1 VHLLFD
7 IFQGIGIAA
16 AAGIRPF
23 LPGLAAG
30 LLAAANVEIHFDHT
44 RFHFLQ
50 AAPFLI
56 IVAILALLL
65 IGLEASR
72 RGALVDGPRTGW
84 GVAGAGAAMGALFF
98 AASLCRSGH
107 HPWWPGLVGGVICA
121 IVAVLAARPF
131 LTRLRSRLD
140 AEAAALGVP
149 LIAEGSAL
157 VLAILSVVAPPV
169 GVLALIV
176 LIVLIFRGRGRED
189 QKYAGLRILR

>member
-1 VHLLFD
+1 MHLLFD

-30 LLAAANVEIHFDHT
+30 LLAVGGVEIHFDHT
-44 RFHFLQ
+44 KFHFLQ

-56 IVAILALLL
+56 IVGVLALVL
-65 IGLEASR
+65 IVVEASR
-72 RGALVDGPRTGW
+72 RGAQVDSSSTGW
-84 GVAGAGAAMGALFF
+84 GVAACGAAVGALFF
-98 AASLCRSGH
+98 GASLCRSGH

-121 IVAVLAARPF
+121 AVGVLAARPF

-140 AEAAALGVP
+140 AEAAAVGVP

-157 VLAILSVVAPPV
+157 LIAVLSVVAPPV
-169 GVLALIV
+169 GVVALIGLVV
-176 LIVLIFRGRGRED
+176 LILRGRGRDD

>member
-1 VHLLFD
+1 MHLLFD

-30 LLAAANVEIHFDHT
+30 LLAVGKVEIHFDHT
-44 RFHFLQ
+44 KFHFLA

-56 IVAILALLL
+56 IVGVLAVGL
-65 IGLEASR
+65 IGVEASR
-72 RGALVDGPRTGW
+72 RGALVDRDGTGW
-84 GVAGAGAAMGALFF
+84 GVAACGAAVGALFF

-107 HPWWPGLVGGVICA
+107 TWWPGLIGGVICA
-121 IVAVLAARPF
+121 AVGVLAARPF

-140 AEAAALGVP
+140 SEAAALGVP
-149 LIAEGSAL
+149 LIAEGAAL
-157 VLAILSVVAPPV
+157 VTAVLSVVAPPL
-169 GVLALIV
+169 GVVALIGLLV
-176 LIVLIFRGRGRED
+176 LILRGRGRDD